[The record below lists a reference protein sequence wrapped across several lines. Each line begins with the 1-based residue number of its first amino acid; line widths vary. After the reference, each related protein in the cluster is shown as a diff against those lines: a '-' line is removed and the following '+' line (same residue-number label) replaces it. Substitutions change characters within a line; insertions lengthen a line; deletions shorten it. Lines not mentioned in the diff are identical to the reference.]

1 MLSFEEKF
9 FQAEIREGF
18 QVDATMKTVWAAE
31 LEVLSEIAKVC
42 ERHGLTWYMA
52 FGSLLGTV
60 RHKGFIPWDDDMDIW
75 LKREDYI
82 QLLSCLPEEL
92 PKGYLVR
99 SPLLDSWY
107 PEYHSC
113 VVNSDSISIEPEYLK
128 RFHGCPFM
136 VGIDVFPLDFLEESE
151 ENSLRFNLF
160 KAARQAALMVKNNEI
175 NEGLKEIL
183 SILEKQCDVTID
195 KSSLSETSFSDDARN
210 ELTAGLWG
218 LANEIVMCSNGKK
231 TDRRAMYLD
240 YLKFGKFYEAEW
252 FERVEWMPFEGFM
265 VPVPGEYDKV
275 LRAIYGDYSVCTRNT
290 TLHDYPFYNKQLE
303 QLRRHVAEVEAARKR
318 EG

>member
-1 MLSFEEKF
+1 MLSFEENF
-9 FQAEIREGF
+9 FQVEIREGF
-18 QVDATMKTVWAAE
+18 QVDAAMKTVWAAE

-52 FGSLLGTV
+52 FGSLLGAV

-92 PKGYLVR
+92 PGGYIVR
-99 SPLLDSWY
+99 SPLVDSWY

-113 VVNSDSISIEPEYLK
+113 VVNSDSISIEPGHLK

-136 VGIDVFPLDFLEESE
+136 VGVDVFPLDFLEESE

-160 KAARQAALMVKNNEI
+160 KAARRAALMVKNNEI
-175 NEGLKEIL
+175 NEGLKEL
-183 SILEKQCDVTID
+183 LNILEKQCDVTID
-195 KSSLSETSFSDDARN
+195 KSNLAEASFSDDTRN
-210 ELTAGLWG
+210 ELTARLWG
-218 LANEIVMCSNGKK
+218 LANEIVMCSNGKR
-231 TDRRAMYLD
+231 TDRIAMYLD

-252 FERVEWMPFEGFM
+252 FDRVEWMSFEGFM
-265 VPVPGEYDKV
+265 APVPGEYDKV
-275 LRAIYGDYSVCTRNT
+275 LRAIYGDYSVCIRNT
-290 TLHDYPFYNKQLE
+290 ALHGYPFYNKQLE